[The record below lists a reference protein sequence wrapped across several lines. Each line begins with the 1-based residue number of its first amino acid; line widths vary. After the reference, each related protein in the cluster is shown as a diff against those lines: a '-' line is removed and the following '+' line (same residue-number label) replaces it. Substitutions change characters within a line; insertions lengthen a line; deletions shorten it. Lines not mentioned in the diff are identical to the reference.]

1 MRAPERSGARPRVR
15 AQEVAGARPRGL
27 RGWAAHLRRRGA
39 SRLRGEQDVG
49 ELVRDGLRLGRDVY
63 IARGLYLDAGFAWLI
78 AIGDETTLGPYVTVL
93 THDAT
98 PKLRTGHSVIAPVRI
113 GARVFIGANATI
125 LPGVT
130 VGDDAIVGAGS
141 VVRRDVAAGT
151 IVFGNPAEEHGTTAR
166 HTERHQAQLAGR
178 PRYAETALAGPEAR
192 ARALS
197 ELEDG
202 PGYLG

>member
-1 MRAPERSGARPRVR
+1 MR
-15 AQEVAGARPRGL
+15 Q
-27 RGWAAHLRRRGA
+27 
-39 SRLRGEQDVG
+39 
-49 ELVRDGLRLGRDVY
+49 GLRLGRDVY

-78 AIGDETTLGPYVTVL
+78 AIGDETTLGPHVTVL

-98 PKLRTGHSVIAPVRI
+98 PKLRTGHSAIAPVRI

-151 IVFGNPAEEHGTTAR
+151 VVFGNPAEEHGTTAR
-166 HTERHQAQLAGR
+166 HTAHHQAQLGR
-178 PRYAETALAGPEAR
+178 RQHYAEAALATPEGRATALA
-192 ARALS
+192 

-202 PGYLG
+202 RGYVG